1 MAGAGFDADVIV
13 AGAGLAGLVAAR
25 DLDRGGATVIVLEAR
40 DRVGGRL
47 LNGELPGD
55 EVIELGG
62 QWIGPAQKRVGALA
76 DELGVGTFP
85 TFDRGE
91 SILELGG
98 KTRRYSGTIPR
109 LGPLVLL
116 DIAQARLRLERLAR
130 RVPAEAPWT
139 APGADR
145 LDARTLADWL
155 ERGGMWTGAAR
166 AMLRV
171 AARTIWGAEPEDM
184 SLLHALAYIRSA
196 GGLDP
201 LFDVEGG
208 AQQNRIVG
216 GSVRLT
222 TELAERLGERVRLGT
237 PLAALEWSADGV
249 LARTAD
255 GDGLRA
261 HRAIVAVPPPLRGSI
276 DLSPAAPGDVA
287 AQIPA
292 GRLIKCAAV
301 YPEPFWR
308 GGGLS
313 GEGLSDVGP
322 VGLTFDASPP
332 GGAPGVL
339 LGFVGGAAARR
350 WGEVDA
356 AERRRAVLADLTRI
370 FGPRASNPDAY
381 LERDWGREA
390 WSGGGPTFAVP
401 PGGWTAAG
409 EHLRRPLGP
418 VHWAGTETATRWAGF
433 MDGAVSSGERAAG
446 EILAVAS

>member
-1 MAGAGFDADVIV
+1 MGATELDVDVVV

-25 DLDRGGATVIVLEAR
+25 DLDRAGATVIVLEAR
-40 DRVGGRL
+40 ERVGGRL
-47 LNGELPGD
+47 FNGDLPGG
-55 EVIELGG
+55 EIIELGG
-62 QWIGPAQKRVGALA
+62 QWIGPAQRRVGTLA
-76 DELGVGTFP
+76 DELGVGTYP

-98 KTRRYSGTIPR
+98 KVRRYSGTIPR

-130 RVPAEAPWT
+130 KVPADAPWA
-139 APGADR
+139 APGGDR
-145 LDARTLADWL
+145 LDARTLTEWL

-166 AMLRV
+166 EMLRV

-216 GSVRLT
+216 GSVRLA
-222 TELAERLGERVRLGT
+222 ELLAERLGERVQLGT
-237 PLAALEWSADGV
+237 PLAALDWSATGV
-249 LARTAD
+249 HAHTA
-255 GDGLRA
+255 GGELLRA
-261 HRAIVAVPPPLRGSI
+261 RRAIIAVPPPLRASI
-276 DLSPAAPGDVA
+276 ELTPAAPA
-287 AQIPA
+287 AVGARIPA

-301 YPEPFWR
+301 YREPFWR
-308 GGGLS
+308 ADGLS
-313 GEGLSDVGP
+313 GEALSSVGP
-322 VGLTFDASPP
+322 VGLSFDASPP
-332 GGAPGVL
+332 GGAPGIL

-356 AERRRAVLADLTRI
+356 AERRSAVIADLVRL
-370 FGPRASNPDAY
+370 FGPRAADPDAY
-381 LERDWGREA
+381 LELDWGREA

-409 EHLRRPLGP
+409 ESLRRPLGTI
-418 VHWAGTETATRWAGF
+418 HWAGTETATRWMGF
-433 MDGAVSSGERAAG
+433 MDGAVSSGERAAA
-446 EILAVAS
+446 EVLAAL

>member
-1 MAGAGFDADVIV
+1 MGAGELDADVIV

-25 DLDRGGATVIVLEAR
+25 DLDRGGAEVVVLEAR
-40 DRVGGRL
+40 ERVGGRL
-47 LNGELPGD
+47 LNGELPGG
-55 EVIELGG
+55 EIIELGG

-85 TFDRGE
+85 TFNRGA

-98 KTRRYSGTIPR
+98 STHRYSGTIPR

-116 DIAQARLRLERLAR
+116 DIAQARLRLEWLAR
-130 RVPAEAPWT
+130 KVPAEAPW
-139 APGADR
+139 AASGADR
-145 LDARTLADWL
+145 LDGRTLADWL
-155 ERGGMWTGAAR
+155 ERGGMLTGAAR
-166 AMLRV
+166 EMLRI

-216 GSVRLT
+216 GSVRLAT
-222 TELAERLGERVRLGT
+222 ALAERLGERVRLGT
-237 PLAALEWSADGV
+237 PLAALEWSANGV
-249 LARTAD
+249 LARAA
-255 GDGLRA
+255 GGEELRA
-261 HRAIVAVPPPLRGSI
+261 RRAIVAVPPPLRASI
-276 DLSPAAPGDVA
+276 EFSPAAPGEVA
-287 AQIPA
+287 ARIPA

-308 GGGLS
+308 NEGLS

-322 VGLTFDASPP
+322 IGLTFDATPP
-332 GGAPGVL
+332 GDVPGVL

-350 WGEVDA
+350 WGEVDV
-356 AERRRAVLADLTRI
+356 AERRRAVLADLARI
-370 FGPRASNPDAY
+370 YGPRAGSPDAF
-381 LERDWGREA
+381 LERDWGREE

-401 PGGWTAAG
+401 PGGWSAAG
-409 EHLRRPLGP
+409 KHLRAPLGP
-418 VHWAGTETATRWAGF
+418 IHWAGTETATRWIGF

-446 EILAVAS
+446 EVLAAIR